1 MREKEDLQGRVA
13 LVTGGS
19 RGIGRAIALRLA
31 LSGASVLVNYHAS
44 RAAALEVVEMILSD
58 GGHAHAVQAD
68 VSTFAEAE
76 RLVAETLRL
85 FGRMDILVNNAGTT
99 RDALLVTMKE
109 EDWNIVLDTNLKG
122 AFNCC
127 RAAIRPMLRQRYGRI
142 VNVASV
148 AGLAGQAG
156 QVNYC
161 SAKAGLLGLSKA
173 LAKEVGSRNI
183 TVNAVAPGYVPTD
196 LTSGLPEEMI
206 RQWIDRTPLGRS
218 GRPEDVAAAVAFLV
232 SPDADFITG
241 QVLSVDGGLVMQ

>member
-1 MREKEDLQGRVA
+1 MHVQQRVA

-31 LSGASVLVNYHAS
+31 QSGASVVVNYHTN
-44 RAAALEVVEMILSD
+44 RAAAQQVVETILNG
-58 GGHAHAVQAD
+58 GGHAHPVQAD
-68 VSTFAEAE
+68 VSSYAEAE

-85 FGRMDILVNNAGTT
+85 FGRIDHLVNNAGAT
-99 RDALLVTMKE
+99 RDTLLVTMTE
-109 EDWNIVLDTNLKG
+109 EDWDLVLDTNLKG

-142 VNVASV
+142 VNVSSV
-148 AGLAGQAG
+148 VGLAGQAG

-161 SAKAGLLGLSKA
+161 AAKAGLLGLGKA

-196 LTSGLPEEMI
+196 LTSNLPDGMI
-206 RQWIDRTPLGRS
+206 QQWIDRTPLRRP
-218 GRPEDVAAAVAFLV
+218 GRPEDIAAAVAFLV

-241 QVLSVDGGLVMQ
+241 QVLGVDGGLLMK